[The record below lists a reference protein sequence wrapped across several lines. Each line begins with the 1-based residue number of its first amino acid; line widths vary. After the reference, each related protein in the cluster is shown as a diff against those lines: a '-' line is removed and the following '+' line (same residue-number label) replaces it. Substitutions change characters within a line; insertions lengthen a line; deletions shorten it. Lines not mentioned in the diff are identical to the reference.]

1 MGMKRWGVLVGLLV
15 AADAALRLLGHHA
28 FATGVGRGLV
38 AGLHLAAVPLPAAG
52 GLGLGPI
59 AWSGVCLA
67 LSLLAAGA
75 FLLTAALLDVR
86 GGPAVRLGLAAAL
99 LAIATN
105 ALDLVEWVLAGAPL
119 ALLAWR
125 PETAAARLFAPADLL
140 LPAALVTL
148 GLAWV
153 WLVLGATGWRD
164 P

>member
-1 MGMKRWGVLVGLLV
+1 MAMKRWGVLVGLLV

-28 FATGVGRGLV
+28 FAPGVGRHLAG
-38 AGLHLAAVPLPAAG
+38 GLHLAAVPVAASG
-52 GLGLGPI
+52 GLGLGPV

-67 LSLLAAGA
+67 LALLAAGA

-86 GGPAVRLGLAAAL
+86 GGPAFRLGLAAAL

-105 ALDLVEWVLAGAPL
+105 ALDFAEWLLAQAPL

-125 PETAAARLFAPADLL
+125 PETAAARLFAPSDLL
-140 LPAALVTL
+140 LPSALVAL
-148 GLAWV
+148 GVAWV
-153 WLVLGATGWRD
+153 WLVLGGSGWRD